1 MAHTGGEITR
11 LLAEAH
17 EGRAAALDEV
27 VGLVYDDLRRI
38 AAKQLRRRQQGA
50 PVSLEPTELVSEA
63 YLKLIKQRKRY
74 DSRGHFFAIAT
85 RVMLRVL
92 MDHHRAKGRAKR
104 GGDWIRLSLSKADG
118 ALAREPGFEVP
129 VLVEALERLEALSPR
144 TAEIT
149 KLHVLWGLGIA
160 DVAEALELS
169 VSTVEREW
177 RFARR
182 WLGSELRSGGG
193 NR

>member
-1 MAHTGGEITR
+1 MVGTGEITQ
-11 LLAEAH
+11 LLAAAH
-17 EGRAAALDEV
+17 GGHAAALNEV
-27 VGLVYDDLRRI
+27 MELVYDDLRRI
-38 AAKQLRRRQQGA
+38 AAKQLSKRQPGA

-104 GGDWIRLSLSKADG
+104 GGDWLRVSLSKADG
-118 ALAREPGFEVP
+118 ALAREPGCEVP
-129 VLVEALERLEALSPR
+129 VLVEVLERLQALSPR

-160 DVAEALELS
+160 EVAEVLGVS

-182 WLGSELRSGGG
+182 WLGAELRSGSGD
-193 NR
+193 R